1 MTRIAFALLSLLFI
15 HEAVQAQAY
24 PSRSVK
30 IIVPFGVGGPADIYA
45 RFVGARLG
53 DALGQPF
60 VVENRAGRRRGPRQP
75 TRWPSRRPTATRC

>member
-1 MTRIAFALLSLLFI
+1 MIRIVLAFACLFAAFPSL
-15 HEAVQAQAY
+15 AQPY

-53 DALGQPF
+53 DAMGQPF
-60 VVENRAGRRRGPRQP
+60 VVENRPGAGAVLGSDEW
-75 TRWPSRRPTATRC
+75 TTISRTE